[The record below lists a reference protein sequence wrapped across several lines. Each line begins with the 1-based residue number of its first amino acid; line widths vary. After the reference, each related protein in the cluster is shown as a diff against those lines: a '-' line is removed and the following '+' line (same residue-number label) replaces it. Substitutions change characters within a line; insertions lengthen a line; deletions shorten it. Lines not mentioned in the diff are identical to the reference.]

1 MPEFV
6 LNKFCIV
13 EKSNMFMFV
22 FALFEV
28 FDKPTPLSKSSNV
41 VEGVEVVC

>member
-28 FDKPTPLSKSSNV
+28 LDKPTPLSKSSNV